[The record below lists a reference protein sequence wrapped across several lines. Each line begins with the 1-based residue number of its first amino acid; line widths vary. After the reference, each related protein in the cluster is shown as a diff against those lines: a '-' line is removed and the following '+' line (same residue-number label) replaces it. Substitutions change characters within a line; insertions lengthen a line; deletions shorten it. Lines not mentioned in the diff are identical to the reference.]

1 MNIVVYGASGM
12 IGQRITQ
19 EALNRGH
26 KVTAVVRN
34 PSRLTLTHPN
44 LTVEKGNMLDP
55 NDVAR
60 VAAGHDAVINATRQ
74 PVNEPGQSY
83 SDAARAL
90 IEGLTRAGVRRLIVV
105 GGAGSLEVAPGLQLV
120 DTPDFPPAWKPGAL
134 AMRDALDI
142 YRSADLDWTYFSPA
156 GFISPGERTGKY
168 RTGTEQLV
176 TDEKGESRI
185 SAEDYAAALV
195 DELENPRFVRRRF
208 TAAY

>member
-1 MNIVVYGASGM
+1 MNIVIYGASGM

-26 KVTAVVRN
+26 KVTAIVRE

-44 LTVEKGNMLDP
+44 LSVKAGNILDA
-55 NDVAR
+55 DDIAMAV
-60 VAAGHDAVINATRQ
+60 AGHDAVINVTRQ
-74 PVNEPGQSY
+74 EAGKPGQTY
-83 SDAARAL
+83 VDAAHAL

-120 DTPDFPPAWKPGAL
+120 DTPDFPAAWRAGAL
-134 AMRDALDI
+134 AMREALPV

-156 GFISPGERTGKY
+156 GFIAPGERTGHY
-168 RTGTEQLV
+168 RTGTDQLV

-185 SAEDYAAALV
+185 SAEDYAVALI
-195 DELENPRFVRRRF
+195 DELETPRFIRRRF
-208 TAAY
+208 TVAY